1 MKISST
7 GQYNFRQPVSCS
19 SLVIDV
25 TNVRTGISLPAGL
38 PGPKTSVQVPDVL
51 KPFAAH
57 TSRNS
62 DTSESLCCWRQ
73 SINSFGTGPANA
85 WFAAG
90 L

>member
-7 GQYNFRQPVSCS
+7 GQYSFRQPVSCS

-25 TNVRTGISLPAGL
+25 SSVRTGISLPRVCPPEDFR
-38 PGPKTSVQVPDVL
+38 PGARRFEAVGGPHVAEFRNERVFVL
-51 KPFAAH
+51 LEVVI
-57 TSRNS
+57 S
-62 DTSESLCCWRQ
+62 
-73 SINSFGTGPANA
+73 SFGTGPANA